1 MSSAAP
7 TYLHL
12 FSGSSID
19 VLALQD
25 ALAAEK
31 ITPVV
36 KDEGE
41 SARLAGFG
49 QTAPLMQRVFVHQ
62 DEYDK
67 AKEVLKKLSI

>member
-1 MSSAAP
+1 MALTPP

-19 VLALQD
+19 VLALKN
-25 ALAAEK
+25 ALAEGN

-49 QTAPLMQRVFVHQ
+49 QTTPMMQRVFVHQ

-67 AKEVLKKLSI
+67 AQTILKKLSA

>member
-1 MSSAAP
+1 MSS

-12 FSGSSID
+12 FSGSSIE
-19 VLALQD
+19 VLALRN
-25 ALAAEK
+25 ALQEEN

-49 QTAPLMQRVFVHQ
+49 QTAPMMQRVFVHA
-62 DEYDK
+62 DEYEK
-67 AKEVLKKLSI
+67 AKTVLKNLSA

>member
-1 MSSAAP
+1 MASP

-19 VLALQD
+19 VLALRKV
-25 ALAAEK
+25 LAEEN

-36 KDEGE
+36 KDESE

-49 QTAPLMQRVFVHQ
+49 QTAPMMQRVFVHE
-62 DEYDK
+62 DEFDK
-67 AKEVLKKLSI
+67 AKQVLQSLSA

>member
-1 MSSAAP
+1 MSS

-19 VLALQD
+19 VLALRN
-25 ALAAEK
+25 ALQEEN

-49 QTAPLMQRVFVHQ
+49 QTAPMMQRVFVHA
-62 DEYDK
+62 DEYEK
-67 AKEVLKKLSI
+67 AKTVLKNLSA

>member
-1 MSSAAP
+1 MSSP
-7 TYLHL
+7 SYLHL

-19 VLALQD
+19 VLALRN
-25 ALAAEK
+25 ALAEEN

-36 KDEGE
+36 KDESE

-49 QTAPLMQRVFVHQ
+49 QTAPMMQRVFVHE

-67 AKEVLKKLSI
+67 AKTILKQLSA

>member
-1 MSSAAP
+1 MALASP

-19 VLALQD
+19 VLALQN
-25 ALAAEK
+25 ALAEEN

-67 AKEVLKKLSI
+67 AKNILEKLSP

>member
-1 MSSAAP
+1 MASTAP
-7 TYLHL
+7 AYLHL

-19 VLALQD
+19 VLALQN
-25 ALAAEK
+25 ALAQEN

-49 QTAPLMQRVFVHQ
+49 QTAPLMQRVFVHE
-62 DEYDK
+62 DEYEK
-67 AKEVLKKLSI
+67 AKEILGKMSA

>member
-1 MSSAAP
+1 MSSP
-7 TYLHL
+7 SYLHL

-19 VLALQD
+19 VLALRNG
-25 ALAAEK
+25 LAEEN

-36 KDEGE
+36 KDEAE

-49 QTAPLMQRVFVHQ
+49 QTAPMMQRVFVHE

-67 AKEVLKKLSI
+67 AKAVLKQLSA

>member
-1 MSSAAP
+1 MSSP

-19 VLALQD
+19 VLALRN
-25 ALAAEK
+25 ALAEEN

-36 KDEGE
+36 KDEAE

-49 QTAPLMQRVFVHQ
+49 QTAPMMQRVFVHE

-67 AKEVLKKLSI
+67 AKSVLKQLFA

>member
-1 MSSAAP
+1 MPSSP
-7 TYLHL
+7 SYLHL

-19 VLALQD
+19 VLALRN
-25 ALAAEK
+25 ALAEEN

-36 KDEGE
+36 KDEAE

-49 QTAPLMQRVFVHQ
+49 QTAPMMQRVFVHQ

-67 AKEVLKKLSI
+67 AKSILKQLFV

>member
-1 MSSAAP
+1 MASP

-19 VLALQD
+19 VLALRN
-25 ALAAEK
+25 ALAEEN

-36 KDEGE
+36 KDESE

-49 QTAPLMQRVFVHQ
+49 QTAPMMQRVFVHE
-62 DEYDK
+62 DEFDK
-67 AKEVLKKLSI
+67 AKQVLQSLSA